1 MTYGKNASFRASLL
15 ATAGLVAF
23 DAGRRNDDEEKKGE
37 DKLDATLD
45 KLLTKMDAC
54 MQRMDGIE
62 ERFAKKDVEEKK
74 ADGEKKP
81 GDAELTA
88 ADKAKKDA
96 EEKEKADAEMKEK
109 ADAEEKEKADAKAKA
124 DAEKEGK
131 DDVKDDAARADAA
144 AARKETAEL
153 RAQLDALAKKIPSER
168 SDADINAMTGIQ
180 ARADAAF
187 RAHGVTTG
195 APRFLNGEDAL
206 GYRRRLARDHQAHSK
221 AWKDV
226 DLGVLNDSVM
236 SLAEDAIYADSL
248 AVAADPATH
257 ASGGLRMVRGE
268 TASGHKEIKF
278 YGQPKDW
285 MGRFGGSQ
293 RFVTKL
299 NPTKQE
305 IN

>member
-1 MTYGKNASFRASLL
+1 MTYGKSALRSALL
-15 ATAGLVAF
+15 LGAVAV
-23 DAGRRNDDEEKKGE
+23 DAGRRNDDEEKKGKEE

-54 MQRMDGIE
+54 MSRMDAIE
-62 ERFAKKDVEEKK
+62 ERFAKKDSDEKKDSEKEEK

-81 GDAELTA
+81 GDAEMTA
-88 ADKAKKDA
+88 ADKAKKDSEKEDEKKDGETEPKDA
-96 EEKEKADAEMKEK
+96 KKDESKEEKRE
-109 ADAEEKEKADAKAKA
+109 
-124 DAEKEGK
+124 
-131 DDVKDDAARADAA
+131 DVKDDAARADAA
-144 AARKETAEL
+144 EARRENAALKK
-153 RAQLDALAKKIPSER
+153 QLDDLAKRVPTER
-168 SDADINAMTGIQ
+168 TDTDINVMTGIQ

-206 GYRRRLARDHQAHSK
+206 GYRRRLAREHQAHSK
-221 AWKDV
+221 AWKEA
-226 DLGVLNDSVM
+226 DLGVLNDSV
-236 SLAEDAIYADSL
+236 LTIAEDAIYADSL
-248 AVAADPATH
+248 AVAADPKTH

-268 TASGHKEIKF
+268 TPTGHKEIKF
-278 YGQPKDW
+278 FGQPKDW

-299 NPTKQE
+299 NPSKQE

>member
-1 MTYGKNASFRASLL
+1 MQYGKNASLRASLL
-15 ATAGLVAF
+15 ATAGMVAF

-54 MQRMDGIE
+54 MSRMDSIE
-62 ERFAKKDVEEKK
+62 ERFAKKDSDEK

-81 GDAELTA
+81 GDVELTA

-96 EEKEKADAEMKEK
+96 EDKEKADAEMK
-109 ADAEEKEKADAKAKA
+109 AKA
-124 DAEKEGK
+124 DAEKEEKEKADGETEPK
-131 DDVKDDAARADAA
+131 DAKDDAARADAA
-144 AARKETAEL
+144 EARRETAAL
-153 RAQLDALAKKIPSER
+153 RAQIADLAKKIPVER
-168 SDADINAMTGIQ
+168 ADADINVMTGIQ

-206 GYRRRLARDHQAHSK
+206 GYRRRLAREHQAHSTT
-221 AWKDV
+221 WKEA
-226 DLGVLNDSVM
+226 DLGVLNDAV
-236 SLAEDAIYADSL
+236 LTIAENAIYADSL
-248 AVAADPATH
+248 AVAADPTTH
-257 ASGGLRMVRGE
+257 AAGGLRMVRGE
-268 TASGHKEIKF
+268 TPTGHKEIKF

-285 MGRFGGSQ
+285 MGRFAGSQ
-293 RFVTKL
+293 RFVNKL
-299 NPTKQE
+299 NPSKQE

>member
-1 MTYGKNASFRASLL
+1 MTYGKNLRASLL
-15 ATAGLVAF
+15 ATTGLVAF

-54 MQRMDGIE
+54 MSRMDGIE
-62 ERFAKKDVEEKK
+62 ERFAKKDAEEKK

-96 EEKEKADAEMKEK
+96 EEKEKEKEK
-109 ADAEEKEKADAKAKA
+109 ADAEAKAKA
-124 DAEKEGK
+124 DAEEEERKKADGETEPKDAK
-131 DDVKDDAARADAA
+131 DDSARADAA
-144 AARKETAEL
+144 TALRENGEL
-153 RAQLDALAKKIPSER
+153 RKRLEAMEKRIPTER
-168 SDADINAMTGIQ
+168 TDADINAMTGIQ
-180 ARADAAF
+180 ARADSAF

>member
-15 ATAGLVAF
+15 ATSGLVAF
-23 DAGRRNDDEEKKGE
+23 DAGRRNDDEEKKGDE

-54 MQRMDGIE
+54 MSRMDGIE
-62 ERFAKKDVEEKK
+62 ERFAKKDAEEKEK

-88 ADKAKKDA
+88 ADKAKRDA
-96 EEKEKADAEMKEK
+96 EEKEKADAEMKAK
-109 ADAEEKEKADAKAKA
+109 VDAEKKEKA